1 MSSDPDSKNEEEL
14 LSQIDELKAR
24 MDRLMSG
31 GTSTSN
37 SALLTDKP
45 EAKAPAEP
53 PVAPP
58 PGPNRTTVRD
68 LIDNEDTEII
78 ESYPGPKQVVPFPN
92 GATEE
97 EAVPPTPPE
106 PEQGETARPVGG
118 SVIPM
123 EDDSKEVRPRV
134 SSFDDLG
141 DAIQQELARDTSVPP
156 PEIKKGPDLASRFG
170 PPEEPASDVDE
181 ELPVEEDL
189 VVEEELD
196 EEPEAE
202 LEAEVEAEVEAVEE
216 PEEYYERRGNM
227 GKVAAVWAI
236 TAIASGAIAALHFAG
251 II

>member
-1 MSSDPDSKNEEEL
+1 MSSDPDGKNEEQL

-45 EAKAPAEP
+45 EAKAPAEA

-58 PGPNRTTVRD
+58 PGPNRTRVRD
-68 LIDNEDTEII
+68 LIDNEETEVI
-78 ESYPGPKQVVPFPN
+78 EQYPGAKEVVPFPDS
-92 GATEE
+92 EE
-97 EAVPPTPPE
+97 KAEEPPAPIAEPE
-106 PEQGETARPVGG
+106 PVDKARPVGG

-123 EDDSKEVRPRV
+123 EDDSREVRPQV

-141 DAIQQELARDTSVPP
+141 NAIQQELAKDDLAPASDK
-156 PEIKKGPDLASRFG
+156 KKGPGLASRFA
-170 PPEEPASDVDE
+170 PPEEPGETTDDDEEPPVDE
-181 ELPVEEDL
+181 VPVA
-189 VVEEELD
+189 EEEAED
-196 EEPEAE
+196 EPEAE
-202 LEAEVEAEVEAVEE
+202 LETIDESYEYEE
-216 PEEYYERRGNM
+216 TRGNK

-236 TAIASGAIAALHFAG
+236 TAVASGAIAGLHFAG